1 MSKKICVSFDYE
13 KDRRYYY
20 MLQAW
25 DKNASFDFIFEDC
38 TPSEIQSND
47 IGRIKAVLANK
58 IREASH
64 VLVIVGE
71 DANRLHKDNQKIGYR
86 NWQNYE
92 IATAKKLTKK
102 LVAVKLKNDNNPPE
116 ELFGAGAAW
125 ARSFTE
131 ESIKRAISNA

>member
-25 DKNASFDFIFEDC
+25 DKNASFDFTFEDC

-47 IGRIKAVLANK
+47 IGRIKAVLTNK

-71 DANRLHKDNQKIGYR
+71 DANRLHKDSQEIGYR

-102 LVAVKLKNDNNPPE
+102 LVAVKIKNENNPPA

-131 ESIKRAISNA
+131 ESIKRAINNA